1 MGVDQLY
8 DGGGKATALQVK
20 FTVSP
25 LMASCEVGSVMMNGL
40 TTQQKF

>member
-40 TTQQKF
+40 TTH